1 MIDKKLREVRAAD
14 ILRVT
19 FMAQEERV
27 RAMRQL
33 EVRTDILLPNG
44 FQEVELL
51 QEHRR
56 SYRKSRNGSGDVAR
70 QGYVRFDHTAA
81 SYRHSWTG

>member
-19 FMAQEERV
+19 FMAPEERV

-33 EVRTDILLPNG
+33 EVLTDMLLPNG

-70 QGYVRFDHTAA
+70 QG
-81 SYRHSWTG
+81 